1 MSCLCTHYSCVYVH
15 SSLCV
20 SCQAGSLAGWI
31 TAVGAEGV
39 HCPFGEKTWACVY
52 CEETAQQNRTEHT
65 AEKYTLRDI
74 HAHHTHGHTKK
85 AQKRKTEKHIKKRA
99 REGTIK
105 QSSFKLYTYNVHPN
119 QHQHSHL
126 NTLIYALILK
136 NAKWY
141 CLWKTSSHAVWK
153 ALLHVGDRKAVIIRV
168 RSSFH
173 SRLWS
178 RHSISKHFQML
189 TCSKHAP
196 VFYSWRNNKEQDLEA
211 WCPELRI

>member
-1 MSCLCTHYSCVYVH
+1 MSCLCTHYSCVNVH

-20 SCQAGSLAGWI
+20 SCQTGSLAGWI

-52 CEETAQQNRTEHT
+52 CEETAKQNRTEHT
-65 AEKYTLRDI
+65 AENYTLRDT
-74 HAHHTHGHTKK
+74 HEHHTHGHTKK
-85 AQKRKTEKHIKKRA
+85 AQKRKTEKHIHIQCTPKP
-99 REGTIK
+99 T
-105 QSSFKLYTYNVHPN
+105 STFTFKHFDLC
-119 QHQHSHL
+119 SHL
-126 NTLIYALILK
+126 EE
-136 NAKWY
+136 
-141 CLWKTSSHAVWK
+141 CLWKTSLHAVWK
-153 ALLHVGDRKAVIIRV
+153 ALLHVGDRKAVIVRV

-178 RHSISKHFQML
+178 RHSISKHFQKL